1 MGQLTIIKN
10 VKLVLAAV
18 MICAPLLIVT
28 RARAQN
34 AEAILQKT
42 RDTYAGLKSYSDTG
56 IVLSEYG
63 SSSKDRHTFTT
74 YFTRTPRHFYFEF
87 HKQGGERYV
96 VWGDPDAFHTWGAT
110 TGQQYDY
117 PNPNNVPAINQSGY
131 QTTGSI
137 TKIPALL
144 YGKEILQGV
153 FTNFVDVELDGTENI
168 DGRKCHRLVGR
179 ASDFYGTGKEV
190 NIHRLTVWIDA
201 ESFFVREAREESKAL
216 PGHISRTTTTFAPQA
231 NPSLDES
238 KFRFTAPEQK

>member
-10 VKLVLAAV
+10 VKLVLAAA

-42 RDTYAGLKSYSDTG
+42 RDTDAGLKSYSDTG

-117 PNPNNVPAINQSGY
+117 
-131 QTTGSI
+131 
-137 TKIPALL
+137 
-144 YGKEILQGV
+144 
-153 FTNFVDVELDGTENI
+153 
-168 DGRKCHRLVGR
+168 
-179 ASDFYGTGKEV
+179 
-190 NIHRLTVWIDA
+190 
-201 ESFFVREAREESKAL
+201 
-216 PGHISRTTTTFAPQA
+216 
-231 NPSLDES
+231 
-238 KFRFTAPEQK
+238 